1 MEEPDAEGQA
11 LPGPDDSMGV
21 KSRQP
26 LFTTSFPIL
35 PPARESSAHFPLEQK
50 LIELLWRAI
59 CYQGIFKIVISL
71 IPPQSYQAALFFRQ

>member
-11 LPGPDDSMGV
+11 LPGPVDSMGA

-26 LFTTSFPIL
+26 LFTTSFPIP

-50 LIELLWRAI
+50 LIELFWRAI
-59 CYQGIFKIVISL
+59 CSQDIFKIVTSL
-71 IPPQSYQAALFFRQ
+71 IPPQSYQAASFYR